1 MILGCSGQA
10 AAPASLIILRAIERF
25 SAIVAVLAS
34 LCLLAFPGSSAAE
47 PSNSPTE
54 AFAVPSMPPVI
65 TGGWR
70 GWYYYADGRPPVEFE
85 FQFRDVEG
93 VCRGNS
99 REGNTFGSESAST
112 LSATL
117 QCDSLRLAPGQKI
130 VILKRY
136 DGTGRITH
144 AVRYVGTV
152 WPDLQQITGQWEIGM
167 TRGRFVIR
175 R

>member
-1 MILGCSGQA
+1 MILGCSA
-10 AAPASLIILRAIERF
+10 RTAAPAHLIILRAIERF
-25 SAIVAVLAS
+25 SVTVAALAS
-34 LCLLAFPGSSAAE
+34 LSLLAFPGPSAAE
-47 PSNSPTE
+47 PISPATV
-54 AFAVPSMPPVI
+54 AYAVPSMAPVI
-65 TGGWR
+65 TGSWR
-70 GWYYYADGRPPVEFE
+70 GWYYYADARPPVEFE
-85 FQFRDVEG
+85 FQFKDVEG

-112 LSATL
+112 LSASL